1 MSVTSRSAPSGE
13 SQTFEG
19 RTLHCQLTVAR
30 LIVHLHFPEENANF
44 HLDLELKGIVDTESC
59 TANMMGTKLEV
70 KMKKGEAG
78 SWAKLDIPRP
88 VAEREV
94 TVEEAPKD
102 RAV

>member
-1 MSVTSRSAPSGE
+1 M
-13 SQTFEG
+13 
-19 RTLHCQLTVAR
+19 
-30 LIVHLHFPEENANF
+30 
-44 HLDLELKGIVDTESC
+44 DTESC

-94 TVEEAPKD
+94 KLEEAPKD
-102 RAV
+102 SAV

>member
-1 MSVTSRSAPSGE
+1 M
-13 SQTFEG
+13 
-19 RTLHCQLTVAR
+19 
-30 LIVHLHFPEENANF
+30 
-44 HLDLELKGIVDTESC
+44 DTEAC

-94 TVEEAPKD
+94 KVVPQKVPSEGS
-102 RAV
+102 